1 MNTKD
6 ILTLVIAAV
15 GAAVALATLIKACL
29 EYVRQGRMARAQM
42 FFDLRR
48 RLKEP
53 HLAQIAEWIDE
64 ESSGDPVR
72 AKEAYA
78 CLAQLP
84 LRDKRD
90 YLGLFEEVD
99 IAMASGLIRPRIAL
113 YMFGYYALRCAQS
126 EAFWNGIGPW
136 NPYWDRFFDF
146 CRKMQAEERRFER
159 DRQRSLLEA
168 WGSLPT
174 AASATAPG
182 ADMKNNEPTVT
193 IKMPPI
199 LRFAAQGLKEVEVSG
214 ETVGEALTHLVEQ
227 YPALRAQIF
236 QLPIEGNGQ
245 LDRLN
250 PYVNVYYRDEDVRGL
265 AGLDTPVQDGSLI
278 MLLPSMSGG

>member
-53 HLAQIAEWIDE
+53 HLAQIAERIDE

-90 YLGLFEEVD
+90 
-99 IAMASGLIRPRIAL
+99 
-113 YMFGYYALRCAQS
+113 
-126 EAFWNGIGPW
+126 
-136 NPYWDRFFDF
+136 
-146 CRKMQAEERRFER
+146 
-159 DRQRSLLEA
+159 
-168 WGSLPT
+168 
-174 AASATAPG
+174 
-182 ADMKNNEPTVT
+182 
-193 IKMPPI
+193 
-199 LRFAAQGLKEVEVSG
+199 
-214 ETVGEALTHLVEQ
+214 
-227 YPALRAQIF
+227 
-236 QLPIEGNGQ
+236 
-245 LDRLN
+245 
-250 PYVNVYYRDEDVRGL
+250 
-265 AGLDTPVQDGSLI
+265 
-278 MLLPSMSGG
+278 